1 MHAARAG
8 DRSGTIRVAS
18 ARRYSGCSPRR
29 VPRTEG
35 ASAPHARVGELFA
48 DRPQLNFLRPKFL
61 RCIKD
66 FQPDVVHV
74 VDAVW
79 LGAQVLMAIEL
90 GWAGQEYVAE
100 EGPAL
105 GAGIQGKAVV
115 ASYHT

>member
-1 MHAARAG
+1 M
-8 DRSGTIRVAS
+8 SGF
-18 ARRYSGCSPRR
+18 
-29 VPRTEG
+29 
-35 ASAPHARVGELFA
+35 FA